1 MMFKSTRGYSEE
13 YSFSDAVL
21 TGIAPDGG
29 LFVPV
34 EFPHYTENE
43 LSKFCSMDYCSMALE
58 IFSKYATDFTSEELE
73 KCVKNAYA
81 DGSFPEEPTPI
92 SILSNSLSVLELWHG
107 PTSAFKDMALQ
118 ILPEFMSI
126 AIKKSQKHDKI
137 AILTATSGDTGKAAL
152 AGFKDAE
159 NVKIMVFYPAEG
171 VSEMQKTQMI
181 TQEGNNLS
189 VIAVEG
195 NFDDAQTGVK
205 NIFADREFAAILKER
220 GYTLSSANSIN
231 IGRLL
236 PQIVYYFYSYF
247 ALVNNKSVSLGDK
260 INFVVPTG
268 NFGNILACYYATKMG
283 LPVNKIICA
292 TNDNNVVSD
301 FINTGIYNSKRPFIL
316 TVSPAM
322 DILISSN
329 LERLMYDFSK
339 CNPETVS
346 LQQKGL
352 KANGLY
358 SVEKNVL
365 NDIGEFFW
373 SSYSNQE
380 ECKKTIYSIHEEF
393 NYLIDP
399 HTAVGIDVYD
409 KYVISSADTT
419 PTVAVS
425 TASPFKF
432 NKTVA
437 ESLFGT
443 DSVNNKNEFEILK
456 DLSEKTGWEIP
467 SPLRDLDKKPVLHK
481 RICEVSAMKSEV
493 DAFLQ

>member
-34 EFPHYTENE
+34 EFPQYTENE
-43 LSKFCSMDYCSMALE
+43 LASFCNMNYCEMALE
-58 IFSKYATDFTSEELE
+58 IFSKYATDFSKEELE

-92 SILSNSLSVLELWHG
+92 SILSGSLSVLELWHG

-118 ILPEFMSI
+118 ILPEFMSV

-159 NVKIMVFYPAEG
+159 NVKIMVFYPAQG

-181 TQEGNNLS
+181 TQEGSNLS

-205 NIFADREFAAILKER
+205 NIFGDAEFAKQLKER

-247 ALVNNKSVSLGDK
+247 TLVNNNSVKLGDK

-301 FINTGIYNSKRPFIL
+301 FLNTGIYNSKRPFIL

-329 LERLMYDFSK
+329 LERLLYD
-339 CNPETVS
+339 VS
-346 LQQKGL
+346 DCCSESVTSQQKDL
-352 KANGLY
+352 KANGVY
-358 SVEKNVL
+358 SVEKKISDN
-365 NDIGEFFW
+365 ISEYFW
-373 SSYSNQE
+373 SSSANQD
-380 ECKKTIYSIHEEF
+380 ECKKTIRSIYEEF

-437 ESLFGT
+437 EALFEKEST
-443 DSVNNKNEFEILK
+443 DGKNEFEILE
-456 DLSEKTGWEIP
+456 DLSAKTGWEIP
-467 SPLRDLDKKPVLHK
+467 LPLRDLDKKPILHK
-481 RICEVSAMKSEV
+481 RLCEVSAMKAEV
-493 DAFLQ
+493 DSFLQ